1 MRIARALGGV
11 LVGCVLA
18 GCGSGTPPEAA
29 PAAST
34 AAGTPSATAHP
45 QAMRWVSSYGVEVSV
60 PKAWRTGALPR
71 NEACV
76 HGGAETKAPY
86 VEVGQFGAVDELML
100 CLRSVPAD
108 LPAEFGKLALR
119 LWQPHVALRR
129 ADVVPGAPA
138 GTWTYGGWTL
148 QRARIGVLSIS
159 VLTRSG
165 QADLGARVLASA
177 HRVAVDRLGCASVA
191 PPQLARG
198 QLPSGPALPAAATV
212 GSISVCQYDR
222 TRSGPARMAAAISIT
237 GARAR
242 AVVRAIRAAPLGGGP
257 DRPRDCLTTM
267 HGDSALV
274 LHVVGRGKRPS
285 SADPQAFVSSDWCV
299 GNGIAE
305 AGGRHALTRGDCR
318 PLYARPPVVA
328 WSAQSN
334 VAPLC
339 MRR

>member
-1 MRIARALGGV
+1 M
-11 LVGCVLA
+11 
-18 GCGSGTPPEAA
+18 
-29 PAAST
+29 
-34 AAGTPSATAHP
+34 
-45 QAMRWVSSYGVEVSV
+45 SSYGVEVAV
-60 PKAWRTGALPR
+60 PKAWRIGALPP

-76 HGGAETKAPY
+76 HGGAETTAPY
-86 VEVGQFGAVDELML
+86 VEIGQFDAADDLVL

-108 LPAEFGKLALR
+108 LPVEFGKLALR

-129 ADVVPGAPA
+129 ADRVPGAPA

-148 QRARIGVLSIS
+148 QRARVGVLSIS

-198 QLPSGPALPAAATV
+198 QLPSGRALPAAADV

-222 TRSGPARMAAAISIT
+222 TGSGAPRMAAATSIR

-257 DRPRDCLTTM
+257 DRPRDCLGTM

-274 LHVVGRGKRPS
+274 LHFVGRGERPT

-305 AGGRHALTRGDCR
+305 AGGRHALTRSSCR

-339 MRR
+339 MRL